1 MEKNLLPFLSARK
14 CNLIRFNS
22 MLSLSYCVFSFSLSL
37 SLSFSL
43 SQRSLDDRNEKSAS
57 EDKRRERELE
67 EREENSRSMNS
78 FDEFARL
85 KKRKKERKK
94 ERKKGIITP
103 LVGVAKLH
111 LVINERKPVE
121 EKAVF
126 YHGKWCS
133 MLLRSLADNL
143 VCDPRKGRK

>member
-1 MEKNLLPFLSARK
+1 MIGMKSRRVRVKGFGGRE
-14 CNLIRFNS
+14 
-22 MLSLSYCVFSFSLSL
+22 SLKL
-37 SLSFSL
+37 
-43 SQRSLDDRNEKSAS
+43 
-57 EDKRRERELE
+57 
-67 EREENSRSMNS
+67 S
-78 FDEFARL
+78 FDEFVR
-85 KKRKKERKK
+85 RIRTIERKK
-94 ERKKGIITP
+94 ERKEGIITP

>member
-1 MEKNLLPFLSARK
+1 MREKKGER
-14 CNLIRFNS
+14 
-22 MLSLSYCVFSFSLSL
+22 V
-37 SLSFSL
+37 
-43 SQRSLDDRNEKSAS
+43 
-57 EDKRRERELE
+57 RRERREL
-67 EREENSRSMNS
+67 S
-78 FDEFARL
+78 FDEFVRRIRTIE
-85 KKRKKERKK
+85 KKKERKK